1 VLPHIRASAAG
12 LLGRVERDP
21 APKSRPIDPVFRTDS
36 VVLAISVEKDGN
48 LRVVYA
54 RIGRCQGR
62 PAWRG
67 AQAAVARPY
76 PAVTCHVGV
85 NGGRAPSPL
94 CVTAPRKKVGASTY
108 SSSGQP

>member
-1 VLPHIRASAAG
+1 MDDETRRALTSALVDVA
-12 LLGRVERDP
+12 
-21 APKSRPIDPVFRTDS
+21 SR
-36 VVLAISVEKDGN
+36 
-48 LRVVYA
+48 
-54 RIGRCQGR
+54 RCQGR

-94 CVTAPRKKVGASTY
+94 CVTAPLALLDLPDAQTFELTAPGAM
-108 SSSGQP
+108 PIIRLPC

>member
-1 VLPHIRASAAG
+1 MDDETRRALTSALVDVA
-12 LLGRVERDP
+12 
-21 APKSRPIDPVFRTDS
+21 SR
-36 VVLAISVEKDGN
+36 
-48 LRVVYA
+48 
-54 RIGRCQGR
+54 RCQGR

-108 SSSGQP
+108 SSSGPTMKRCLTSHEVSRWKSR